1 MKKIHKLISSIIII
15 AILFSYI
22 AIISNAVEE
31 GGEATEPSNPGTSTG
46 GSTNTGNTG
55 SNTNTPQET
64 PTTPQEQPSSN
75 AQTNSGSSSQS
86 SGSSS
91 QRRTTSTQQ
100 STQTKSS
107 NANLV
112 NLGIRPHDFT
122 GFSPNKTSYSVTVP
136 QDTETV
142 EVYAQVAD
150 NGATVTGT
158 GSVNLD
164 EGENTINV
172 TVTAEDGT
180 TKTYTINITREG
192 IEEESTNEASS
203 GEGLSKLVIQQIR
216 EMTPEFQ
223 TNVYEYTVKYIGE
236 NTSLPIEV
244 EPTDESYIV
253 EITGNEELKE
263 GENII
268 TILVSTSAGEN
279 VATYQITVNKSL
291 VDEEALAREQAEKEQ
306 RQKTMIGTIVAV
318 VVILAIIIFIII
330 KRRKNRAI
338 AEEYSG
344 VPFYG
349 MNNDEDFAEEPR
361 ALRKRRKF
369 TEEYDNE
376 DEDDDNFN
384 ENIDDEMDITR
395 RFDEDEEEKLRRQ
408 RVREKFLNGYN
419 RNREDDDMQEEDND
433 EYVET
438 PRRRSKGKRFK

>member
-1 MKKIHKLISSIIII
+1 M
-15 AILFSYI
+15 
-22 AIISNAVEE
+22 
-31 GGEATEPSNPGTSTG
+31 
-46 GSTNTGNTG
+46 
-55 SNTNTPQET
+55 
-64 PTTPQEQPSSN
+64 
-75 AQTNSGSSSQS
+75 
-86 SGSSS
+86 
-91 QRRTTSTQQ
+91 
-100 STQTKSS
+100 
-107 NANLV
+107 
-112 NLGIRPHDFT
+112 
-122 GFSPNKTSYSVTVP
+122 
-136 QDTETV
+136 
-142 EVYAQVAD
+142 AD

-180 TKTYTINITREG
+180 TKTYTINITRG
-192 IEEESTNEASS
+192 GEEATTVEENS

-419 RNREDDDMQEEDND
+419 LNTEDMQEDEDYDD
-433 EYVET
+433 EYIDK
-438 PRRRSKGKRFK
+438 PRRKSKGKRFK